1 MQNISNSNQLF
12 WWNGRT
18 KEMLM
23 LSGKQHLLALLLVA
37 LVLVPL
43 SFFAENFNIDA
54 NVRTVDKQVLT
65 SELANP
71 TTPVYVEVLSR
82 DRHSAECSENHKVVA
97 ELASEYRGR
106 IKFLRVYIEEVPDA
120 ESILG
125 VHGTPSGVLVVP
137 DTDPAH
143 RLEIGQGHPT
153 YSLVEGFGSRLR
165 LKQLF
170 EKVMP

>member
-1 MQNISNSNQLF
+1 MQNISNDNQLF
-12 WWNGRT
+12 WRAVEG

-23 LSGKQHLLALLLVA
+23 LSGKQYLLALLLVA
-37 LVLVPL
+37 AVLVPI
-43 SFFAENFNIDA
+43 SFFAENFNVDA
-54 NVRTVDKQVLT
+54 HVRTVDKQDLT

-71 TTPVYVEVLSR
+71 ATPVYVEVLSR
-82 DRHSAECSENHKVVA
+82 NCHSADCSENHKVVA
-97 ELASEYRGR
+97 DLASEYHGR

-137 DTDPAH
+137 DSDPTH
-143 RLEIGQGHPT
+143 RLAAGQGHPT
-153 YSLVEGFGSRLR
+153 YSPVDGFGSRLR